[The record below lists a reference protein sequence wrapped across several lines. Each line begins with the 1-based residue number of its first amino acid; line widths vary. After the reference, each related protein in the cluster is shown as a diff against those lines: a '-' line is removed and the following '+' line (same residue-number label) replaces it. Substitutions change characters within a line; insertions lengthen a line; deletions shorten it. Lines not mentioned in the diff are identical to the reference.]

1 MEQQAVSGDKLFNLN
16 QRVDSEEEGK
26 GFGLYIVHNQI
37 TSLGGEISVKSELN
51 QGTTFTIK
59 FKTD

>member
-16 QRVDSEEEGK
+16 QRVDLEEEGK
-26 GFGLYIVHNQI
+26 GFG
-37 TSLGGEISVKSELN
+37 LGGEISVKSELN